1 MPRRTAIPQL
11 RPAIEIW
18 LALLAV
24 KEALM
29 ERSGLEGTHGEAADR
44 VQFTP
49 DCGSALGQIPI
60 EGIDQNGLDSPD
72 SVQRLSRLLAT
83 LETDIIPR
91 LARVHRTQESLLG
104 RSELSVVIDAGDVDR
119 FARALIAVQDKQARR
134 TVADLLAM
142 GLHRET
148 LYLELFA
155 PAARCLGDLWVED
168 ECTFG
173 DVTVGLGRLQFL
185 MHELIASAPL
195 VDEAPMDG
203 HRVLLLASPGEQ
215 HTLGLSIVSEFFRAA
230 RWDVTCTTDSQAPD
244 PVSTVKS
251 EWFDVIGFSAG
262 THTRLDWLA
271 IAIADVRRVSRN
283 SAIVALVGGPV
294 FSIHPEYV
302 ATVGADASAADGQ
315 QAPVVAGRLL
325 RQRTLCAWP
334 R

>member
-1 MPRRTAIPQL
+1 
-11 RPAIEIW
+11 
-18 LALLAV
+18 
-24 KEALM
+24 M
-29 ERSGLEGTHGEAADR
+29 ERSALEGTRGEASERA
-44 VQFTP
+44 QFMP
-49 DCGSALGQIPI
+49 DCQSGLVQIPI
-60 EGIDQNGLDSPD
+60 EGIGESGLDSPD
-72 SVQRLSRLLAT
+72 SVERLSRLLTT

-91 LARVHRTQESLLG
+91 LARVHRTQESFPT
-104 RSELSVVIDAGDVDR
+104 RRELPVVIDAGDVDR
-119 FARALIAVQDKQARR
+119 FSRALISVHDKQARR
-134 TVADLLAM
+134 TVETLLNM

-148 LYLELFA
+148 LYIDLFA

-173 DVTVGLGRLQFL
+173 DVTVGLGRMQFL

-195 VDEAPMDG
+195 VIEAPMDG

-230 RWDVTCTTDSQAPD
+230 RWDVTCTTDTQAPD

-271 IAIADVRRVSRN
+271 IAIADVRRASRN

-302 ATVGADASAADGQ
+302 ATVGADASAPDGQ

-325 RQRTLCAWP
+325 RQRTSCAWS